1 MDNETRLKKIEKD
14 INEINTQRASAEAQL
29 NMLRQQRDEVL
40 EELNKLG
47 IDPKQL
53 STTIQN
59 LENEIDSQL
68 KEIESQIPED
78 IQNG

>member
-53 STTIQN
+53 SITIQN